1 MGCGGLQRCFLFVL
15 LGGGLGTSVS
25 GGRFLFRWDP
35 LLSNAFLLIFSFLS
49 TFCGDDEVGGS
60 PARPPS
66 LPSLLALSLEV
77 YVDI

>member
-60 PARPPS
+60 PARFLFSS
-66 LPSLLALSLEV
+66 LSLSLEV
-77 YVDI
+77 YVAI